1 MPAKIRAET
10 SESCERA
17 DAALA
22 RAFSLLG
29 KRWTALVLGSLS
41 SGPAGF
47 RELARSIEGVS
58 DSVLSDRLSEL
69 TDNGL
74 IARTVEP
81 GPPITVSYQLTPR
94 GQALIPALNHVSAW
108 AREHLPDC

>member
-1 MPAKIRAET
+1 MPARTPAET
-10 SESCERA
+10 PASCARA
-17 DAALA
+17 DVALA

-47 RELARSIEGVS
+47 RELSRSIEGVS

-69 TDNGL
+69 TEHGL
-74 IARTVEP
+74 IARNVDP
-81 GPPITVSYQLTPR
+81 GPPVAVSYQLTPR
-94 GQALIPALNHVSAW
+94 GQALMPALRDVADW
-108 AREHLPDC
+108 ARAHLPDC